1 MSAGSRCSAAAGWGP
16 ESPYGW
22 CDPDTRFA
30 RLPSPGARSA
40 KDRVLGELALEAR
53 GRSVA
58 WVEGRRERQLQQLGS
73 DAHHL
78 TSEVRLR
85 HLPADAT
92 GEDGVAHE
100 CVVRDHVANASWR
113 VAGRV
118 ERGEPE
124 LGEVERGTIQP
135 VTFGVLLLLIC
146 LFWAYGYIRRRS
158 KKRY

>member
-1 MSAGSRCSAAAGWGP
+1 M
-16 ESPYGW
+16 
-22 CDPDTRFA
+22 
-30 RLPSPGARSA
+30 
-40 KDRVLGELALEAR
+40 
-53 GRSVA
+53 A

-100 CVVRDHVANASWR
+100 RVVRDHVANASWR

-118 ERGEPE
+118 ERGELE
-124 LGEVERGTIQP
+124 LAELELVTIQQVAVGRAQELLGVGAMNRGLAAGDVLEVVFACHMAWVAVGGDDP
-135 VTFGVLLLLIC
+135 ADGHAVQLFGDLVCGQAGIDDHRLL
-146 LFWAYGYIRRRS
+146 GGGV
-158 KKRY
+158 